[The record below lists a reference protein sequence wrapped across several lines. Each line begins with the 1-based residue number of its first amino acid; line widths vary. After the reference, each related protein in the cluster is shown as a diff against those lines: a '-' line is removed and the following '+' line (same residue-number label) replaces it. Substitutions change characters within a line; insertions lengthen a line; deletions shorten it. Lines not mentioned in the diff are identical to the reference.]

1 MTKKN
6 ILILDTSTKSQIVVL
21 SQDNQIK
28 TLQQKL
34 IDRDHVATIIPSIDA
49 VLQANKI
56 TLQEIDLLVV
66 GVGPGSYTGTRVAV
80 LTAKMLAFVLQIPL
94 YQISS
99 LLLLTSGYLYQKL
112 TPLIDARNDSFFA
125 LSLKNNQIVLKEGR
139 YKADFL
145 KTYDKHLL
153 IAPETVKIALNNI
166 YQFMTLVT
174 NPHQL
179 VPNYLVQTQAE
190 RDLKKDN

>member
-1 MTKKN
+1 M
-6 ILILDTSTKSQIVVL
+6 
-21 SQDNQIK
+21 
-28 TLQQKL
+28 
-34 IDRDHVATIIPSIDA
+34 
-49 VLQANKI
+49 
-56 TLQEIDLLVV
+56 VV

-125 LSLKNNQIVLKEGR
+125 LSLKNNQIVLKEER

-166 YQFMTLVT
+166 YQFMTLVA

>member
-125 LSLKNNQIVLKEGR
+125 LSLKNNQIVLKEER

>member
-125 LSLKNNQIVLKEGR
+125 LSLKNNQIVLKEER

-166 YQFMTLVT
+166 YQFMTLVA